1 SEARSRPLFL
11 PISDPVWSPSLDATT
26 AAGNVANRFNR
37 IAFSIQPHCLIT
49 CARASS
55 AAFPIR
61 LFQFLS
67 LFWAEFKLSFGHP
80 FIVCLC
86 SIFSMSI
93 SVMDQ
98 KARVALARLVLPGR
112 APDLLGDPGRVGTMG
127 TASQVHAPCTH
138 VN

>member
-1 SEARSRPLFL
+1 
-11 PISDPVWSPSLDATT
+11 
-26 AAGNVANRFNR
+26 
-37 IAFSIQPHCLIT
+37 FSIQPHCLIT

-80 FIVCLC
+80 LIVCLC
-86 SIFSMSI
+86 SVFSMSI
-93 SVMDQ
+93 SVIDQ

-112 APDLLGDPGRVGTMG
+112 APDLFGDPGRVGTMG
-127 TASQVHAPCTH
+127 TASQVHAPFTH
-138 VN
+138 VNEKQHINRLHKHSFHREKVASQYLRTIVV